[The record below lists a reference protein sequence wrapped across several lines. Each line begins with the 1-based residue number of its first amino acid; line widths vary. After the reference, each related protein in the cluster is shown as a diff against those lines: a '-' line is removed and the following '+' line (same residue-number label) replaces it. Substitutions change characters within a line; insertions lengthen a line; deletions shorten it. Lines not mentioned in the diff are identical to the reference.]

1 MKMMIYMSQLIE
13 ALDLNIMMNLEM
25 LELKE
30 LKLNYKLKQMK
41 PVKMSVKKMK
51 LLMEKDLNKMPII
64 NLDSLK
70 NLKKHLINKIKL
82 NYNNKSMLLKK
93 I

>member
-64 NLDSLK
+64 NPVSTK
-70 NLKKHLINKIKL
+70 
-82 NYNNKSMLLKK
+82 
-93 I
+93 

>member
-1 MKMMIYMSQLIE
+1 
-13 ALDLNIMMNLEM
+13 MMNLEM

-82 NYNNKSMLLKK
+82 NYNNKSMMLKK